1 MNQSPAL
8 EISSLEHT
16 SREEKKIHIL
26 HMVIDLLT
34 EGTKGSQTVPMNE
47 TKKPHCSFAHVSMI
61 LLEKH
66 KENWVNFL
74 GLNVHPASQ

>member
-16 SREEKKIHIL
+16 SGEEKEMYIL

-34 EGTKGSQTVPMNE
+34 PLEAELKDPRQYQGMRLKSPQWF
-47 TKKPHCSFAHVSMI
+47 CSRFHDFTRKA
-61 LLEKH
+61 
-66 KENWVNFL
+66 
-74 GLNVHPASQ
+74 